1 MIKESLS
8 VLILDAS
15 AFFIAFP
22 VTEKVMTVPGVVSEL
37 KDIKGKARFEV
48 LTSMGLVVSEP
59 TLQSVKKVKEASIRS
74 GDGSVLSQ
82 TDIEVIALALDVHG
96 TICSDDFA
104 LQNTAQY
111 LDIQIHPLLQKKA
124 EMRRWVFRCSGC
136 GKYYDLMPVDMT
148 CQICGLKVRRKNK

>member
-1 MIKESLS
+1 MIKESPS

-22 VTEKVMTVPGVVSEL
+22 VTEKIMTVPGVVSEL

-59 TLQSVKKVKEASIRS
+59 TSQSLKKVKEASIRS

-111 LDIQIHPLLQKKA
+111 LSLIH
-124 EMRRWVFRCSGC
+124 
-136 GKYYDLMPVDMT
+136 
-148 CQICGLKVRRKNK
+148 I